1 MSSRIIFINSN
12 VADYQRLISQ
22 LPSGSEVVVL
32 DADQDGVLQI
42 LAALRGKMDLDA
54 MDIISHGMPG
64 TLMLGSCELNSTN
77 LADYAEQL
85 AQIGGHLGH
94 SGDILLYGCEV
105 AQGKTGQ
112 TFIEQLARL
121 SGVNV
126 AASATLTGAAN
137 LGGNWILEAHAGLI
151 KSTTLQLSYGSVLA
165 VFTGTP
171 GDDVLT
177 GGADDDILTG
187 DSGNDTLVGGTG
199 NDIAIFS
206 GNQDDY
212 AFLLNSSGQITVR
225 DMNTANGDEGTDI
238 LSSIEIARFAD
249 GNIGIAQ
256 KGNEFRVN
264 TFTVNDQSDP
274 SITALTNG
282 GFVVTW
288 VSTGQDG
295 DIYGVYAQ
303 RYDVNGVPQGSEFR
317 VNTYTTSSQQ
327 TASITALS
335 NGGCVVS
342 WMSSGQDGSGY
353 GIYAQRYDVDG
364 VPQGSEFRVN
374 TYTTSSQQNASI
386 AVLSNGGFVVSWHS
400 NGQDGSGLGIYA
412 QRYDVNGT
420 AQGSEFKVNTY
431 TVGSQQNASI
441 TALNNGGFVVSWVS
455 NGQDGSGLGVY
466 AQRYDADGVP
476 QGGEFRVNTYTAS
489 DQTDPSI
496 TALNTGGFV
505 VTWESSGQDGSG
517 YGIYAQ
523 RYDAGGVPQGGEFRV
538 NTYTISTQS
547 DPSITALNTGGF
559 VVVWMSNGQDGSGY
573 GIYAQRYDANGV
585 PQGSEFKVNTY
596 LTSTQSDPSVTA
608 LADGGFVVSWESL
621 SQDSSG
627 YGIYAQRYDAEGR
640 IAGNLMLTGSANDDH
655 LNVATIIN
663 SSTNLPV
670 SLLGMEGN
678 DSLQGGS
685 GNDTLNGGAGN
696 DLLYGGIGDDTL
708 IGGDGGDVAVYS
720 GDRSDYA
727 VSLNPTGRVTVND
740 TNTSNGDEGIDTLT
754 ESMML
759 RFADGD
765 FTINILSRGNEFR
778 VNTYAPNSQQNPSIT
793 ALADGG
799 FVVTWESSGQDGSGV
814 GIYAQRYDASGVA
827 QGSEFKVNTY
837 TTFDQY
843 DASITTLSNGGFV
856 VSWASLQDGS
866 GLGIYA
872 QRYDANGVAQ
882 GSEFKVNTYT
892 TIDQTNSSIT
902 ALSNGGFLV
911 TWSSTGQDGSGLG
924 IYAQRY
930 DTNGIAQGS
939 EFRVNTYT
947 TIDQT
952 NPSIAALSNGS
963 FVVSWESS
971 VQDSSGTGIYAQRY
985 NVNGVAQGSEF
996 KVNTFIAGDQTDS
1009 SIAALSG
1016 DGFVV
1021 TWASS
1026 GQDGNGTGIYA
1037 QRYNFNGVAQG
1048 GEFKVNTFIAGDQ
1061 TDSSIAALSGDGF
1074 VVTWASSGQDGS
1086 GTGIYAQRYNAN
1098 GVAQGS
1104 EFKVNTFITGDQ
1116 TNPSVTGLTNGGF
1129 VVSWSSSNQ
1138 DGSGQGVYAQRYD
1151 ANGIAVETVVELT
1164 PVTAGV
1170 NHAPTLIAPL
1180 VDQAVKY
1187 DTVGWSYDASVSFND
1202 EDISDSLSYSVT
1214 LATGPLPAWI
1224 QIGAASGLI
1233 TGSPGFEDRG
1243 TYSLIVKATDSHG
1256 LSVSASLTVAV
1267 TVFDAGQLLVST
1279 NGNDALAGTLSNDT
1293 VSYAYAAAPVTVSLL
1308 ITSQQ
1313 NTGGAGLDTLTNINN
1328 LIGSDYNDS
1337 LTGNTQSNALD
1348 GGAGNDTLNGGVGAD
1363 TLIGGLGDDIFIVN
1377 NVGDV
1382 IVEYFNEGIDRIS
1395 SSVTYNLP
1403 INVENLTL
1411 TGSVAINGTGNDLAN
1426 NIVGNAANNILSGG
1440 AGNDI
1445 ISGFLGAD
1453 TMIGGLGNEIY
1464 TVDNVNDV
1472 VTENLNEG
1480 TDKVNSSVTYT
1491 LSANV
1496 EDLTLTGSLVI
1507 NGTGNSLANK
1517 VIGNAGNNQLDG
1529 GAGND
1534 VLDGGAG
1541 SNILTGGTGNDLFK
1555 FTTAGHIDTVT
1566 DYNVANDTIQ
1576 LENAVFT
1583 ALAATGT
1590 LVASRFRI
1598 GTQAVDA
1605 DDSIIYDSVAGKLLY
1620 DADGNGAGTAV
1631 QIATI
1636 GVGLSMTNADIVVI

>member
-22 LPSGSEVVVL
+22 LPSGSEIVVL
-32 DADQDGVLQI
+32 DADQDGVIQI

-64 TLMLGSCELNSTN
+64 TLMLGSCELNSTH
-77 LADYAEQL
+77 LVDYAEQL
-85 AQIGGHLGH
+85 AQIGRHLGH

-105 AQGKTGQ
+105 AQGKTGRM
-112 TFIEQLARL
+112 FIEQLARL

-126 AASATLTGAAN
+126 AASTTLTGAAD
-137 LGGNWILEAHAGLI
+137 LGGNWLLEAHAGLI
-151 KSTTLQLSYGSVLA
+151 KSTTLQLSYGGVLA

-264 TFTVNDQSDP
+264 TFTANDQSDP

-295 DIYGVYAQ
+295 DIHGVYAQ
-303 RYDVNGVPQGSEFR
+303 RYDVNGVSQGSEFR

-327 TASITALS
+327 NASITALS
-335 NGGCVVS
+335 NGGFVVS

-386 AVLSNGGFVVSWHS
+386 AALSNGGFVVSWHS

-412 QRYDVNGT
+412 HRYDVNGT

-466 AQRYDADGVP
+466 AQRYDVDGVL
-476 QGGEFRVNTYTAS
+476 QGSEFRVNTYTAG

-505 VTWESSGQDGSG
+505 VTWESAGQDGSG

-523 RYDAGGVPQGGEFRV
+523 RYDADGVPQGSEFRV
-538 NTYTISTQS
+538 NTYLTSTQS
-547 DPSITALNTGGF
+547 DPSVTAMADGGF
-559 VVVWMSNGQDGSGY
+559 VVVWMSNGQDGSG
-573 GIYAQRYDANGV
+573 N
-585 PQGSEFKVNTY
+585 
-596 LTSTQSDPSVTA
+596 
-608 LADGGFVVSWESL
+608 
-621 SQDSSG
+621 
-627 YGIYAQRYDAEGR
+627 GIYAQRYDAEGR
-640 IAGNLMLTGSANDDH
+640 IAGSLVLTGSANGDH
-655 LNVATIIN
+655 LNVATIMNPLI
-663 SSTNLPV
+663 NLPV
-670 SLLGMEGN
+670 NLMGMAGN
-678 DSLQGGS
+678 DSLQGGF
-685 GNDTLNGGAGN
+685 GNDTLNGGADN
-696 DLLYGGIGDDTL
+696 DLLYGGGGNDTL
-708 IGGDGGDVAVYS
+708 IGSDGSDVAVYS

-727 VSLNPTGRVTVND
+727 VSLNPPGRIIVND
-740 TNTSNGDEGIDTLT
+740 TNTSNGDEGIDTLSD
-754 ESMML
+754 SMVL

-765 FTINILSRGNEFR
+765 FTINILSRGDEFR
-778 VNTYAPNSQQNPSIT
+778 VNTYAPNSQQNASIT

-814 GIYAQRYDASGVA
+814 GIYAQRYDASGVV

-872 QRYDANGVAQ
+872 QCYDANGVAQ

-930 DTNGIAQGS
+930 DTNGIAQDS

-971 VQDSSGTGIYAQRY
+971 AQDGSGTGIYAQRY

-1009 SIAALSG
+1009 SIVALSG

-1026 GQDGNGTGIYA
+1026 GQDGNGAGIYA

-1048 GEFKVNTFIAGDQ
+1048 SEFKVNTFIAGDQ
-1061 TDSSIAALSGDGF
+1061 TDPSIAALNGDGF

-1086 GTGIYAQRYNAN
+1086 GTGIYAQRYNVN

-1116 TNPSVTGLTNGGF
+1116 TNPSVIGLTNGGF

-1164 PVTAGV
+1164 PVAAGI

-1180 VDQAVKY
+1180 VDQAVQY
-1187 DTVGWSYDASVSFND
+1187 GTIDWNYNVSTSFSD
-1202 EDISDSLSYSVT
+1202 VDVSDSLSYSAT
-1214 LATGPLPAWI
+1214 LANGNPLPAWI
-1224 QIGAASGLI
+1224 QVDAASGLI
-1233 TGSPGFEDRG
+1233 TGSPGLEDRG
-1243 TYSLIVKATDSHG
+1243 TYSLIVKATDSDG
-1256 LSVSASLTVAV
+1256 LSVSAPLTVAA
-1267 TVFDAGQLLVST
+1267 TAFNAGQLLIGT
-1279 NGNDALAGTLSNDT
+1279 NGNDTLSGISSNNT

-1337 LTGNTQSNALD
+1337 LTGNTQNNALD

-1363 TLIGGLGDDIFIVN
+1363 TLIGRLGDDIFIVN
-1377 NVGDV
+1377 IASDV
-1382 IVEYFNEGIDRIS
+1382 VVEYFNEGIDKIS
-1395 SSVTYNLP
+1395 SSVTYTLP
-1403 INVENLTL
+1403 VNVENLTL
-1411 TGSVAINGTGNDLAN
+1411 TGSQAINGTGNDLAN
-1426 NIVGNAANNILSGG
+1426 AITGNAANNILSGG

-1453 TMIGGLGNEIY
+1453 TLIGGLGNDNY

-1472 VTENLNEG
+1472 ITENLNEG
-1480 TDKVNSSVTYT
+1480 TDKVSSSVAYT

-1496 EDLTLTGSLVI
+1496 EDLTLTGSLAI
-1507 NGTGNSLANK
+1507 NGTGNALANK

-1555 FTTAGHIDTVT
+1555 FTTAGHIDTIT

-1583 ALAATGT
+1583 ALTATGT
-1590 LVASRFRI
+1590 LAASRFRI
-1598 GTQAVDA
+1598 GTQALDA
-1605 DDSIIYDSVAGKLLY
+1605 DDFIIYDSVAGELLY
-1620 DADGNGAGTAV
+1620 DADGNGVGTAV
-1631 QIATI
+1631 QIAI
-1636 GVGLSMTNADIVVI
+1636 VGVGLSMTNADIVVI